1 MIKLAYEL
9 KGPHHM
15 ELVTDAMRAKGM
27 PEGKYDLGGQTVTVQ
42 NGQAR
47 IPAGNLA
54 GSVLKFNQAFI
65 NIIKFTGCSINDAV
79 QMVSV
84 NQAQEFGLES
94 KGTLEIGKDADM
106 NILDGQ
112 LNLLNT
118 YSYGQKMKK

>member
-1 MIKLAYEL
+1 MA
-9 KGPHHM
+9 
-15 ELVTDAMRAKGM
+15 
-27 PEGKYDLGGQTVTVQ
+27 
-42 NGQAR
+42 
-47 IPAGNLA
+47 
-54 GSVLKFNQAFI
+54 
-65 NIIKFTGCSINDAV
+65 
-79 QMVSV
+79 SV